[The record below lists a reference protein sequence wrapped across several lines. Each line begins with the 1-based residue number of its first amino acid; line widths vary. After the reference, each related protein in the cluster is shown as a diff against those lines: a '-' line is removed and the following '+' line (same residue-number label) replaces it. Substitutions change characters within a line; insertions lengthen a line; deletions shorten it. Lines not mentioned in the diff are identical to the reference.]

1 MPNRD
6 STTLNKAETSSTS
19 SETLSQKLS
28 KQDSMFFLDSEEIQS
43 RIVLINQTV
52 MNYLQTAKGEPKIL
66 YEAAH
71 HLILAG
77 GKRLRSLVTLLCC
90 EAVGG
95 SVEKVLPITVA
106 AELLQTASLIHDDI
120 IDKDEL
126 RRGVATVH
134 KKYGNDIAILAGD
147 FLISQAFRIIGEHGS
162 PDLVANIGSGGVRM
176 CEGEAYDLFITP
188 ERKETYTTEEYMKMI
203 ERKTAVFLEEA
214 ARNGAIVG
222 EATEEEHTAL
232 ALYGSKIGIAFQL
245 KDDILDIRATQHHLK
260 KTTLSDLRLKRG
272 NYPLIYALEQCSTE
286 QEESCLDALDKN
298 QWNEIIKLIHQY
310 KAIEYTTQLAQSYAE
325 QAKNALQ
332 GYKFKN
338 KSLLERLANFTVQ
351 REF

>member
-1 MPNRD
+1 MANRD
-6 STTLNKAETSSTS
+6 STILNKTESSSTS

-28 KQDSMFFLDSEEIQS
+28 KQGSMFFLDSEEIQS
-43 RIVLINQTV
+43 RIVLIKRAV
-52 MNYLQTAKGEPKIL
+52 MDYLQTVNGEPEIL

-77 GKRLRSLVTLLCC
+77 GKRLRSLLTLLCC

-95 SVEKVLPITVA
+95 SVEEVLPITVA

-126 RRGVATVH
+126 RRGVPTVH
-134 KKYGNDIAILAGD
+134 KKYGYDIAILAGD

-162 PDLVANIGSGGVRM
+162 PELVANIGSGGVRM
-176 CEGEAYDLFITP
+176 CEGEASDLFITP

-214 ARNGAIVG
+214 ARTGAIVG
-222 EATEEEHTAL
+222 EATEGEHTAL
-232 ALYGSKIGIAFQL
+232 ARYGSLIGIAFQL
-245 KDDILDIRATQHHLK
+245 KDDILDIHATQHHLK
-260 KTTLSDLRLKRG
+260 KSTMSDLRLKRG
-272 NYPLIYALEQCSTE
+272 NYPLIYALEQCSAE
-286 QEESCLDALDKN
+286 QEESCLDALDNN
-298 QWNEIIKLIHQY
+298 QWNEIIKLILQY
-310 KAIEYTTQLAQSYAE
+310 KAIEYTTQLARSYAE

-338 KSLLERLANFTVQ
+338 KSLLERLADFTVQ
-351 REF
+351 RDF